1 MLFPEYLKAFCIG
14 ICASVPLGPIA
25 ILVMQK
31 SLCYGHRAG
40 FITGL
45 GATTIDTTYATVSI
59 FALALAQDLIT
70 RYNCLIY
77 LVGGVI
83 VGLLGAKMAFKDPFK
98 KLGRMEDE
106 RGASIGDYAQAVL
119 TALSNPGAIFVMMA
133 LFAFFGLDTTEAGAP
148 RILFLI
154 LSVAGGSA
162 CYWFFFSRL
171 FSHLRESF
179 NIKTMFWMSR
189 VAGIIIMIIGFAL
202 FAEGLYDA
210 VFRGGLSSLQY

>member
-1 MLFPEYLKAFCIG
+1 
-14 ICASVPLGPIA
+14 
-25 ILVMQK
+25 
-31 SLCYGHRAG
+31 
-40 FITGL
+40 
-45 GATTIDTTYATVSI
+45 
-59 FALALAQDLIT
+59 
-70 RYNCLIY
+70 
-77 LVGGVI
+77 
-83 VGLLGAKMAFKDPFK
+83 
-98 KLGRMEDE
+98 
-106 RGASIGDYAQAVL
+106 
-119 TALSNPGAIFVMMA
+119 MMA

-171 FSHLRESF
+171 FSHLRKSF